1 MQYDLNVLFVL
12 RKAQVDK
19 KGFVP
24 IYLRITVN
32 GDRAELSVSR
42 KIESQKWDAK
52 LQRAIGRSESART
65 LNDYLDG
72 LVNQVKRNFNVL
84 LDKGYE
90 ISAPILR
97 DVLTGKHKKEHTL
110 IAVFEENNKLI
121 KLEEGSK
128 YVKTTISK
136 YVTTLNRIKDFISI
150 NYHKDDLAFDELDVN
165 FIRRFEI
172 YLRTEYHINDSTTMK
187 YLKNL
192 KRVIHYAMEMGYI
205 EIDPFRQYKTAY
217 KQVNRGYLT
226 AAELRILE
234 ERNFKIK
241 RLDRVRDVFV
251 FVCYTGLSYSDLK
264 LLTPNSTTKGI
275 DGKNWSTC

>member
-1 MQYDLNVLFVL
+1 
-12 RKAQVDK
+12 
-19 KGFVP
+19 
-24 IYLRITVN
+24 
-32 GDRAELSVSR
+32 
-42 KIESQKWDAK
+42 
-52 LQRAIGRSESART
+52 LQRAIGRSESAKV
-65 LNDYLDG
+65 LNEYLDA
-72 LVNQVKRNFNVL
+72 LVNKVKRDFNVL

-97 DVLTGKHKKEHTL
+97 DVLTGKHKKEHML
-110 IAVFEENNKLI
+110 IDVFEESNKLI

-136 YVTTLNRIKDFISI
+136 YVTTLNRIKDFIRI
-150 NYHKDDLAFDELDVN
+150 NYHKNDLVLDELDVN

-172 YLRTEYHINDSTTMK
+172 YLRTEYQIGDSTTMK

-205 EIDPFRQYKTAY
+205 EIDPFRQYNTAY
-217 KQVNRGYLT
+217 KPVNRGYLS

-234 ERNFKIK
+234 EKNFKIK
-241 RLDRVRDVFV
+241 RLDRVRDV

-264 LLTPNSTTKGI
+264 LLTPSVVLI
-275 DGKNWSTC
+275 